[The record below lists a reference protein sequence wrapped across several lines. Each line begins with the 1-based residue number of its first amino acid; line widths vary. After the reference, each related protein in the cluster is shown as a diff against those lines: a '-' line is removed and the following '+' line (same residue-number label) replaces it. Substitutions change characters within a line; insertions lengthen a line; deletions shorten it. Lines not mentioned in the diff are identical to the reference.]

1 MNNTKCRMAAEELLK
16 EASKARTRVEV
27 GGASEWKR
35 KPSRINKMFLIKTFH
50 ICKNNDI
57 DVNNYSSI
65 SDNIIS
71 YFLCYYWRF

>member
-35 KPSRINKMFLIKTFH
+35 KPSRINKMFLINSVLTAEAQNKR
-50 ICKNNDI
+50 KRK
-57 DVNNYSSI
+57 
-65 SDNIIS
+65 SDYNKD
-71 YFLCYYWRF
+71 